1 MYTTVNCQQCD
12 QHRLFLPVITS
23 CTWVKQQQ
31 RRASLGDT
39 IKSNRTLRI
48 VLISFAY
55 AISAFFTVDY
65 TGGPIGLR
73 CPRRNLYEWI
83 PVDKALPPLHEQV
96 AVVENLW
103 RLLVDCEMFTHL
115 WKREKVC
122 RNRFLITNHFAPVDR
137 CMYHENSDRVLL
149 TFT

>member
-1 MYTTVNCQQCD
+1 MRSTSTISTCY
-12 QHRLFLPVITS
+12 HFLYLGQTAAAACVSRRYDKIESNITYS
-23 CTWVKQQQ
+23 
-31 RRASLGDT
+31 SHF
-39 IKSNRTLRI
+39 IRI
-48 VLISFAY
+48 RDFG
-55 AISAFFTVDY
+55 FFTVDY